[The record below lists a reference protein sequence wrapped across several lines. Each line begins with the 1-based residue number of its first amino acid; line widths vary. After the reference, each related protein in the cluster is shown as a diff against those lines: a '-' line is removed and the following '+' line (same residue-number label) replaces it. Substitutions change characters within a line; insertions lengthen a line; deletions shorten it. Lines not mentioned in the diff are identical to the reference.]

1 MAHTITVDKEKC
13 INCGL
18 CIKDCFIGCLGF
30 DGGKTPGYLPGM
42 DQNCAGCQ
50 HCMTVCPK
58 GALSLDGMDPDELQ
72 NPVFADPDDL
82 LGMIKSRRSVRSYKQ
97 KDVPT
102 EKMEKIK
109 EMLSYPPT
117 GGNLD
122 NLHFTIVGSKE
133 KMDEIRKVTYDAIS
147 KLTPDSS
154 MYHMKGFVEASV
166 AAGRDI
172 VYASAPAMIVGAVHK
187 QMFAPGC
194 DTVDPIIAL
203 SYFEL
208 YAASLGLGTLWDDFA
223 VTVAT
228 AIPEVYA
235 KLEIPEDYKLSFI
248 LTFGE
253 PAVKYPRV
261 PEKNTHSI
269 KVI

>member
-1 MAHTITVDKEKC
+1 MEKKITVDTSKC
-13 INCGL
+13 IHCGL

-30 DGGKTPGYLPGM
+30 DENKYPAYLPGM
-42 DQNCAGCQ
+42 AQNCAGCQ

-58 GALSLDGMDPDELQ
+58 GALSFGNIKPESLLKTVYSDPDK
-72 NPVFADPDDL
+72 L

-97 KDVPT
+97 QDVPA
-102 EKMEKIK
+102 EKIEK
-109 EMLSYPPT
+109 IREMLSYPPT

-122 NLHFTIVGSKE
+122 NLHFTIVGSKT
-133 KMDEIRKVTYDAIS
+133 KMDEIRKTTYEAIS
-147 KLTPDSS
+147 ALTPESPL
-154 MYHMKGFVEASV
+154 YQMKGFVDASV

-172 VYASAPAMIVGAVHK
+172 VYASAPAMIAAAVSK
-187 QMFAPGC
+187 TMFAPGC

-223 VTVAT
+223 VTVAA
-228 AIPEVYA
+228 AIPEVYE
-235 KLEIPEDYKLSFI
+235 KLEIPDDYKLSFI
-248 LTFGE
+248 LSFGE

-261 PEKNTHSI
+261 PEKDAHSI